1 MTVYR
6 LGKNFEKFE
15 VGMDVQKISG
25 KPFKSGK
32 KVETISSF
40 GINETDPKKRR
51 CAIFQDGS
59 VCNLELL
66 EISKN

>member
-1 MTVYR
+1 MMVYR

-25 KPFKSGK
+25 KLFKSGK
-32 KVETISSF
+32 KVESILSF
-40 GINETDPKKRR
+40 GINKTDPKKRR